1 MLDSDRDNTQR
12 EHPSSSE
19 TGKSLIGRLKIK
31 ARDSGDTD
39 AAEPS
44 VTTIA
49 DSGQVERGKG
59 GEPDLLPPLPPSNA
73 EFVAS
78 VVRDVAEGA
87 SGAVCSVPADPE
99 TSQSWQA
106 LMAWTAL
113 SSDNN
118 NYLNCS
124 SFRLGESGELLA
136 RKENFSRF
144 HFLLLDDVGTKV
156 DRQRLGDFVST
167 WEIET
172 SPGNFQIGI
181 RLAEPLEDQEE
192 VARLQ
197 NAVVQAGLCDGGA
210 KGVCRWSR
218 LPHAING
225 KAKYRNEQGEPFR
238 CHLTCWFPDVAY
250 TVEELAEALS
260 LDLSGPTATR
270 KGAPSLTVRGDDIFT
285 PPPLE
290 NPVLTALKERGLYK
304 RALGQGTHDI
314 TCPWLE
320 EHTDAID
327 SGTAYFEP
335 CDQYPHGGFCC
346 QHSHGNRFSI
356 GKLLDH
362 LGIAHADAEGKPKI
376 RLVGGALA
384 RVVRA
389 AERVLAASG
398 SFYQSGG
405 MIMAIRKDVQTGAIE
420 TEVVNEQSLTTILS
434 GAARWERFD
443 GRQKAW
449 VPADPSTRIVQMLLK
464 GGSFKFLP
472 VLNGI
477 ARQPFFCETDFKL
490 VTKSGYDVASGI
502 YADFDSADY
511 PFPDPTREA
520 AETAKAKLVELLR
533 EFHFAQP
540 SDRSATLS
548 AMLTGVVRPTLPLA
562 PAFNITASAPGSGKS
577 YLARTIAPFATPAP
591 AFTMGYPVTA
601 EEASK
606 QMLAALLQGPPVI
619 VFDDMQTDWRPFA
632 VMNRALTSEAITERV
647 LGVSRSAT
655 VSTRTLILGTG
666 NNVGPVADMCR
677 RVITIRLYART
688 ENPATLSYEGRPVDE
703 LKRARAE
710 FVTAALTIIRAWIAA
725 GKPKSQ
731 VPDIASFDGPWSD
744 LCRQPLLWLEEPDP
758 AISLI
763 EQVEEDPSMDPLGEL
778 LTVWHDK
785 LGERPATL
793 RKLIDKAARLDDLD
807 DALQDLPINDGRMVN
822 RSKLGWYLK
831 KNMQRIV
838 GGLELRKAT
847 CSERNAW
854 CVVRVQLEGGKGG
867 G

>member
-1 MLDSDRDNTQR
+1 MLNDNQDHTDYEDYKPR
-12 EHPSSSE
+12 
-19 TGKSLIGRLKIK
+19 IGGLKIARPVEVK
-31 ARDSGDTD
+31 AQTTAD
-39 AAEPS
+39 AMS
-44 VTTIA
+44 A
-49 DSGQVERGKG
+49 DLPVKGGKG
-59 GEPDLLPPLPPSNA
+59 GEEAELPPLPPSNS
-73 EFVAS
+73 EFAA
-78 VVRDVAEGA
+78 VVIGDVAEGA
-87 SGAVCSVPADPE
+87 HAAVCSIAGEPSGNWPAEAADDIDRQCPPGRNNYINSSSF
-99 TSQSWQA
+99 TPDDQG
-106 LMAWTAL
+106 AL
-113 SSDNN
+113 SVRVDR
-118 NYLNCS
+118 
-124 SFRLGESGELLA
+124 FRA
-136 RKENFSRF
+136 F
-144 HFLLLDDVGTKV
+144 HFVMLDDVGTKV
-156 DRQRLGDFVST
+156 DRAKLDGFTPT
-167 WEIET
+167 WETET
-172 SPGNFQIGI
+172 SPGNSQVGI
-181 RLAEPLEDQEE
+181 KLSEPIRDRQMALA
-192 VARLQ
+192 LQ
-197 NAVVQAGLCDGGA
+197 NAVVAAGLSDSGA
-210 KGVCRWSR
+210 KGVNRWAR
-218 LPHAING
+218 MPNAING
-225 KAKYRNEQGEPFR
+225 KAKHQDEDGMPFR
-238 CHLTCWFPDVAY
+238 CRLTAWNPEVAY
-250 TVEELAEALS
+250 SIDELAEALS
-260 LDLSGPTATR
+260 LDLAGRPAARNGATS
-270 KGAPSLTVRGDDIFT
+270 PIVRGDDIFT
-285 PPPLE
+285 PSPLE

-304 RALGQGTHDI
+304 RALGTGKHDI
-314 TCPWLE
+314 TCPWVD
-320 EHTDAID
+320 EHTGAID

-335 CDQYPHGGFCC
+335 SDQHPHGGFCC
-346 QHSHGNRFSI
+346 QHSHGDRFSI
-356 GKLLDH
+356 GNLLARLD
-362 LGIAHADAEGKPKI
+362 IDHADAEGKPAI

-434 GAARWERFD
+434 GVARWERFD

-477 ARQPFFCETDFKL
+477 ARQPFFRETDFEL
-490 VTKSGYDVASGI
+490 VTKPGYDVASGI
-502 YADFDSADY
+502 YADFDPADY
-511 PFPDPTREA
+511 PFPDSTREA
-520 AETAKAKLVELLR
+520 AEAAKTKLIELLR

-577 YLARTIAPFATPAP
+577 YLARTIVPFATPAP
-591 AFTMGYPVTA
+591 SFTMGYPVTA

-632 VMNRALTSEAITERV
+632 VMNRALTSESITERV

-666 NNVGPVADMCR
+666 NNIGPVADMCR
-677 RVITIRLYART
+677 RVITIRLYAKT

-703 LKRARAE
+703 LKRTRSE
-710 FVTAALTIIRAWIAA
+710 FVTAALTIIKAWIAA
-725 GKPKSQ
+725 GKPKVQ
-731 VPDIASFDGPWSD
+731 VPDIASYDGPWSD
-744 LCRQPLLWLEEPDP
+744 LCRQPLLWLDEPDP
-758 AISLI
+758 ATSLI
-763 EQVEEDPSMDPLGEL
+763 EQVKDDPSMDPLGGL

-785 LGERPATL
+785 LGEQPVTL
-793 RKLIDKAARLDDLD
+793 RKLIDKAADIDELD
-807 DALQDLPINDGRMVN
+807 DALQDLPVNDGRVVN